1 MQESEEAKAESSEI
15 AQEQDKNQTSIS
27 RMQSD
32 SRSETG
38 TKKIL
43 TVLEVLKALYRLQ
56 GSRVRTLT
64 TAQSERTRKAR
75 EANRGKR
82 NSIPK
87 GVYKPFGR

>member
-1 MQESEEAKAESSEI
+1 MT
-15 AQEQDKNQTSIS
+15 AQEQDKKRTSTD
-27 RMQSD
+27 RVQFAG
-32 SRSETG
+32 RSETG
-38 TKKIL
+38 TIKIL
-43 TVLEVLKALYRLQ
+43 TVLKVSNTISSSGIA
-56 GSRVRTLT
+56 VRTLT

>member
-38 TKKIL
+38 NIKL
-43 TVLEVLKALYRLQ
+43 TAWLVCSKHYIVFRDHENNITESGR
-56 GSRVRTLT
+56 SRIRHV
-64 TAQSERTRKAR
+64 
-75 EANRGKR
+75 
-82 NSIPK
+82 
-87 GVYKPFGR
+87 GV